1 MESIMP
7 KEIPPKSN
15 LPEWVSEEMARR
27 EKAEQPAVSRPID
40 IYKEEAEK
48 RFGAELAGEAE
59 GLARNLG
66 TEVLAHLTE
75 EKNNQDDARRIL
87 DLWKSV
93 SNDLFARL
101 QSENAK
107 DPTRV
112 EDALK
117 LLDALLAVDPRH
129 GEDAKKIIEKY
140 KDRF

>member
-1 MESIMP
+1 MP
-7 KEIPPKSN
+7 EKIPQKSN

-27 EKAEQPAVSRPID
+27 EKAEQPAVRRPMD
-40 IYKEEAEK
+40 VYKEEVEK
-48 RFGAELAGEAE
+48 RFGTELAGEAD

-66 TEVLAHLTE
+66 AEVLAHLAE

-93 SNDLFARL
+93 SNDLFTRL

-117 LLDALLAVDPRH
+117 LLDALLAIEPLRR
-129 GEDAKKIIEKY
+129 EDAKKIIEKY
-140 KDRF
+140 KDRLGML